1 MLSPVHCTA
10 ALLFLLGGA
19 VAAYPQ
25 TSLPEPTTGESTLV
39 IHLRGAEAGRMQSNV
54 AKSGSSWVISS
65 TGRFGDVTL
74 NRFEVKYDASWQP
87 ASMRLEITQNNKPV
101 LITTSFGL
109 TTAVNEITQ
118 NGTTTSKTDQVSA
131 GTVVLPN
138 NFYASYEALA
148 VRLAA
153 SAPGDEIPVYVA
165 PQAEVKITVKG
176 MTEETIKT
184 PAGTVVLRKYSVVF
198 QNIGASVDATIAIDE
213 HNRFARLEIPAASL
227 SVSRDDLTGVA
238 VRRET
243 MRNPTDADVLIPV
256 NGFTL
261 AGTITTP
268 PGEGKLRHP
277 AIVLV
282 GGSGPVDRDE
292 TVVGIPIF
300 GQLAGGLAERGFIVV
315 RYDKRGVGQSGGRT
329 ETATLS
335 DYADDV
341 IGVVKWLSDRDDV
354 DSDSI
359 TVVGHSEGGSVA
371 MIAATREKKIDALVL
386 IAAIGSTGAE
396 LILEQQRH
404 QLDLLKTAE
413 PERQQKI
420 DLQRKV
426 QAAVVSGKGWEGI
439 PPELRKQADTPWFRS
454 LLEFDPAKVMP
465 KIKQPIL
472 IIQGDLDTQVA
483 PENAEQLAKLAHA
496 RKNAPPVETV
506 HLPGINHLLVEA
518 GTGEVQE
525 YAKLA
530 GKHITPEVA
539 TRIAE
544 WLRR

>member
-25 TSLPEPTTGESTLV
+25 TALPEPTTGESTLV
-39 IHLRGAEAGRMQSNV
+39 IYVRGADVGRMQSNV
-54 AKSGSSWVISS
+54 ERSGASWVISS

-74 NRFEVKYDASWQP
+74 NRYEVKYDAGWQP

-101 LITTSFGL
+101 VITTSFGL

-153 SAPGDEIPVYVA
+153 SAAGAEIPVYVA
-165 PQAEVKITVKG
+165 PQAEVKIAVKG
-176 MTEETIKT
+176 MTEDTVKT
-184 PAGTVVLRKYSVVF
+184 PAGAVMLRRYAVVI
-198 QNIGASVDATIAIDE
+198 QNVGAAVDATISIDAR
-213 HNRFARLEIPAASL
+213 NRFARLEIPAAGL
-227 SVSRDDLTGVA
+227 SVVRDDLTGVA

-243 MRNPTDADVLIPV
+243 MRNPTDSDVLIPV

-261 AGTITTP
+261 AGTMTTP

-282 GGSGPVDRDE
+282 AGSGRVDRDE
-292 TVVGIPIF
+292 TVAGIPIF

-354 DSDSI
+354 DDDSI

-371 MIAATREKKIDALVL
+371 MIAATREKKIDSLVL
-386 IAAIGSTGAE
+386 IATIGSTGAE

-404 QLDLLKTAE
+404 QLDLLGTKD

-439 PPELRKQADTPWFRS
+439 PPALKQQADTPWFRS
-454 LLEFDPAKVMP
+454 LLEFDPARVMP
-465 KIKQPIL
+465 KVKQPVL

-483 PENAEQLAKLAHA
+483 PSNAERLATLARA
-496 RKNAPPVETV
+496 RKNAPAVETV
-506 HLPGINHLLVEA
+506 HLPGVNHLLVKA
-518 GTGEVQE
+518 TTGEVQE
-525 YAKLA
+525 YATLA
-530 GKHITPEVA
+530 EKHITPEAA
-539 TRIAE
+539 TRVAE

>member
-19 VAAYPQ
+19 VSAYPQ
-25 TSLPEPTTGESTLV
+25 TPLPEPTTGESTLV
-39 IHLRGAEAGRMQSNV
+39 IHLRGAEVGRMQSNV
-54 AKSGSSWVISS
+54 ARSGSSWVISS

-87 ASMRLEITQNNKPV
+87 ASMRLEITQNSKPV

-118 NGTTTSKTDQVSA
+118 NGTTSSKTDQVSA

-153 SAPGDEIPVYVA
+153 SQAGAEIPVYVA
-165 PQAEVKITVKG
+165 PQAEVKLTVG
-176 MTEETIKT
+176 EMTEETVKT
-184 PAGTVVLRKYSVVF
+184 PAGAVSLRKYAVVF
-198 QNIGASVDATIAIDE
+198 HNVGADVGAAVSIDGR
-213 HNRFARLEIPAASL
+213 NRFARLEIPAASL
-227 SVSRDDLTGVA
+227 SVVREDLTGVA

-292 TVVGIPIF
+292 TVAGIPIF

-354 DSDSI
+354 DEDSI
-359 TVVGHSEGGSVA
+359 TVAGHSEGGSVA
-371 MIAATREKKIDALVL
+371 MIAATREKKIDSLVL
-386 IAAIGSTGAE
+386 IATIGSTGAE

-404 QLDLLKTAE
+404 QLDLLGTKD
-413 PERQQKI
+413 PERQEKI

-426 QAAVVSGKGWEGI
+426 QAAVVTGKGWEGI
-439 PPELRKQADTPWFRS
+439 PPELKRQADTPWFRS
-454 LLEFDPAKVMP
+454 LLEFDPAEVMP

-472 IIQGDLDTQVA
+472 IIQGDLDTQV
-483 PENAEQLAKLAHA
+483 PPPNAEQLAKLAQA
-496 RKNAPPVETV
+496 RKNSPPVETV
-506 HLPGINHLLVEA
+506 HLPGVNHLLVKA
-518 GTGEVQE
+518 TTGEVQE
-525 YAKLA
+525 YATLTE
-530 GKHITPEVA
+530 KHITPEVA

>member
-19 VAAYPQ
+19 AAGYPQ
-25 TSLPEPTTGESTLV
+25 TPRPQPATGESTLV
-39 IHLRGAEAGRMQSNV
+39 IYLRGAEAGRMQSNV
-54 AKSGSSWVISS
+54 ARSGSSWVISS

-101 LITTSFGL
+101 VITTSFGL
-109 TTAVNEITQ
+109 TTAVSEITQ

-153 SAPGDEIPVYVA
+153 SAAGAEIPVYVA
-165 PQAEVKITVKG
+165 PQAEVKIDVKG
-176 MTEETIKT
+176 MTEQTVKT
-184 PAGTVVLRKYSVVF
+184 PAGTVVLREYAVVF
-198 QNIGASVDATIAIDE
+198 QNIGGQVSATIAIDE
-213 HNRFARLEIPAASL
+213 RNRFARLEIPAASL
-227 SVSRDDLTGVA
+227 SVVRADLTSVA
-238 VRRET
+238 ARRET

-261 AGTITTP
+261 AGTMTTP

-292 TVVGIPIF
+292 TVAGIPIF

-335 DYADDV
+335 DYAEDV
-341 IGVVKWLSDRDDV
+341 IGVVKWLSKRDDV
-354 DSDSI
+354 DSNSI
-359 TVVGHSEGGSVA
+359 TVAGHSEGGSVA
-371 MIAATREKKIDALVL
+371 MLAATREKKIDSLVL
-386 IAAIGSTGAE
+386 IATIGSTGAE

-404 QLDLLKTAE
+404 QLDLLGTGE
-413 PERQQKI
+413 PDRQQKI

-426 QAAVVSGKGWEGI
+426 QEAVLTGKGWEGI
-439 PPELRKQADTPWFRS
+439 PPELKRQADTPWFRS

-483 PENAEQLAKLAHA
+483 PPNAERLAELARA

-506 HLPGINHLLVEA
+506 HLPGVNHLLVEA
-518 GTGEVQE
+518 KTGEVQE
-525 YAKLA
+525 YATLA